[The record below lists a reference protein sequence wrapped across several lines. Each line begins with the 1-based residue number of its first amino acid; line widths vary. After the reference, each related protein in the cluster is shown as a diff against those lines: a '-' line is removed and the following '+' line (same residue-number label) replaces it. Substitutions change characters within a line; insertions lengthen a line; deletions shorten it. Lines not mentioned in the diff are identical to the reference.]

1 MVLGVRLEN
10 FNPQKLR
17 WLRESK
23 SVPMKQMADQ
33 LGVSAAQVHRLETG
47 QRRLT
52 VDMLLRY
59 CRVLRSD
66 PSQLLSTPAR
76 VPVIGLVDSEH
87 EIQPVS
93 QAEWQ
98 FTPAP
103 FLVADMEHVAAM
115 RWEPTT
121 GRFGPMRGHLLFV
134 YRNVVGVSNL
144 AWGKR
149 CLIER
154 GDGSQ
159 RLGWPIREGSAT
171 HIDGV
176 EGRAE
181 FNVDIAW
188 ATPLLAVVPP
198 FVIQRLETEHADLE
212 ADVDDLRHRRQI

>member
-1 MVLGVRLEN
+1 MGVRLQV
-10 FNPQKLR
+10 FDPQKLR
-17 WLRESK
+17 LLRESK
-23 SVPMKQMADQ
+23 SVPMKQMAQ
-33 LGVSAAQVHRLETG
+33 RLGVSTAQVHRLETG

-52 VDMLLRY
+52 VDMLLKY
-59 CRVLRSD
+59 CQALQSD
-66 PSQLLSTPAR
+66 PSQLLLSAAR

-87 EIQPVS
+87 EIQTLPP
-93 QAEWQ
+93 AEWQ
-98 FTPAP
+98 STVAP
-103 FLVADMEHVAAM
+103 FVVPDMEHVAAM

-121 GRFGPMRGHLLFV
+121 ARFGPMRGHLLFV
-134 YRNVVGVSNL
+134 YRNVVGVSHL

-198 FVIQRLETEHADLE
+198 FVIARLGAQLAGAECDARDLG
-212 ADVDDLRHRRQI
+212 